1 MNKLPLHNHHN
12 RMKKK
17 TIALLIILTSVSLV
31 GVILIQLYWVRNGMK
46 LQEEQFDNKVKVTL
60 KSVVNR
66 MFDQR
71 DFEPVDPSVCGEHCD
86 RRTLQILSAIN
97 PVRLDSLMRE
107 EFGGMKITREYAW
120 GVFNPKSSKIISG
133 NAGRYK
139 SELLKTNHSVSLS
152 CLYRSE
158 QLMLGVYFPG
168 ERGVLWSR
176 IFPWL
181 LLSFFLLAVMISAFS
196 YIIFSFLKQKKLSEM
211 KTDFVNNMTHE
222 FKTPISTISLASE
235 MLLNP
240 VVNESVERT
249 RRYAHIIFDENLRL
263 KHQVDQVLQIAV
275 LDKGG
280 FHLKKKH
287 FDAHEAIYS
296 CLKSFELTVRDLGG
310 FLNFKP
316 EATEHRIF
324 ADENH
329 FKNIINNLLDNAAK
343 YSGSY
348 PEIQVITKNNN
359 GMLVV
364 EVYDKGIGISP
375 ENQKHIFRKL
385 YRVPTGNVHDVKGFG
400 LGLYYVKAIVEA
412 HNGFVN
418 VKSELRKGS
427 TFEIHLP
434 VELRSEPINEIHEP
448 ESQDITG

>member
-1 MNKLPLHNHHN
+1 
-12 RMKKK
+12 MKKK
-17 TIALLIILTSVSLV
+17 TIALLIILTSLSLT
-31 GVILIQLYWVRNGMK
+31 GVILIQLYWVRNGME

-66 MFDQR
+66 MFDER
-71 DFEPVDPSVCGEHCD
+71 DGLPVDPSVCGENCD
-86 RRTLQILSAIN
+86 RRTLQIISAIN
-97 PVRLDSLMRE
+97 PTRLDSLMHE
-107 EFGGMKITREYAW
+107 EFGGMEISHEYAW
-120 GVFNPKSSKIISG
+120 GVYNPQSRTIY
-133 NAGRYK
+133 AGDPGSYK
-139 SELLKTNHSVSLS
+139 PGLLATNHSVSLS

-168 ERGVLWSR
+168 EQDVLRRR

-211 KTDFVNNMTHE
+211 KTDFLNNMTHE

-240 VVNESVERT
+240 KINESAERT

-275 LDKGG
+275 LDKGE
-280 FHLKKKH
+280 FRLRKKS
-287 FDAHEAIYS
+287 FDAHEAILS

-316 EATEHRIF
+316 DSENHQLF

-329 FKNIINNLLDNAAK
+329 FKNMINNLLDNAAK
-343 YSGSY
+343 YSRGY
-348 PEIQVITKNNN
+348 PEIQVITRNNN
-359 GMLVV
+359 GMFVV
-364 EVYDKGIGISP
+364 EVHDKGVGISS
-375 ENQKHIFRKL
+375 EYQKHIFRKL
-385 YRVPTGNVHDVKGFG
+385 YRVPTGNLHDVKGFG
-400 LGLYYVKAIVEA
+400 LGLYYVMTMAEA
-412 HNGFVN
+412 HKGFVK
-418 VKSELRKGS
+418 VKSELKKGS
-427 TFEIHLP
+427 IFEIHMP
-434 VELRSEPINEIHEP
+434 TEAKTELTTEYHDP
-448 ESQDITG
+448 ESQDIAG